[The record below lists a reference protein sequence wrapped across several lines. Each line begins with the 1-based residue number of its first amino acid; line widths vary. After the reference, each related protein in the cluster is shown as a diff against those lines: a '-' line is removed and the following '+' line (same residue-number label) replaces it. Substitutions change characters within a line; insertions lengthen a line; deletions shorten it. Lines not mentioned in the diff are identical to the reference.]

1 MDQWVL
7 PLYHV
12 LCCQLSWLVIA
23 SCELICVKCEEILP
37 KQFTINMKPT
47 KLTNAIC
54 LNHPLNFNSMTVL
67 RRWLINDNPHDNPQL
82 WTHCIPPV
90 DILLQSLACNTKCNP
105 VAEIKKFLKK
115 YNSVGSNPRP
125 PVEESDA
132 LPCDLSDTWWGGN
145 NFTL

>member
-1 MDQWVL
+1 M
-7 PLYHV
+7 

-37 KQFTINMKPT
+37 KQLTINMKPT

-67 RRWLINDNPHDNPQL
+67 RRWLINNNPHDNPQL
-82 WTHCIPPV
+82 WTHCLPPV

-105 VAEIKKFLKK
+105 VAEIKKSPKNTLGWVPTPNLLWKRQMLYHLFYQTTGMKRTTLHYK
-115 YNSVGSNPRP
+115 
-125 PVEESDA
+125 
-132 LPCDLSDTWWGGN
+132 LPICI
-145 NFTL
+145 

>member
-1 MDQWVL
+1 M
-7 PLYHV
+7 

-67 RRWLINDNPHDNPQL
+67 RRWLINNNPHDNPQL
-82 WTHCIPPV
+82 WTHCLPPV
-90 DILLQSLACNTKCNP
+90 DILLQSLACNTKCKH
-105 VAEIKKFLKK
+105 VAKIKKSQKQSLFQGVFQPQTNQLRGRSSTICSIRHLID
-115 YNSVGSNPRP
+115 N
-125 PVEESDA
+125 
-132 LPCDLSDTWWGGN
+132 N
-145 NFTL
+145 NFTFKIVNLN